1 MASHTGGKESREN
14 EPEYVMGLEKGLS
27 IIEAFGMKKGPL
39 TLTQAAEITG
49 HTKGSVRRSLLTL
62 CRLGYAAQNGHSFV
76 LAPRALRLGYAYVV
90 SDPLTKVAQP
100 ILEITSERTQESA
113 SIAVLDSQ
121 DAVFVARSTH
131 RRSLSSGLGVGSR
144 LPAYCSATGRV
155 LLSGRPPAEVR
166 FMLNRMARPALTP
179 HTRTTTSS
187 IMKEIE
193 FVARHGY
200 TILDEELEIGIR
212 AIAVPIRNARG
223 EMIAAM
229 SLSVS
234 TSRMTR
240 EGVVEHLLPEL
251 EIARRHLAALL

>member
-1 MASHTGGKESREN
+1 MVSHAGGKESREN

-39 TLTQAAEITG
+39 TVTQAAEITG

-62 CRLGYAAQNGHSFV
+62 CRLGYATQDGYSFV

-113 SIAVLDSQ
+113 SIAVLDLQ

-179 HTRTTTSS
+179 HTLTTITS

-193 FVARHGY
+193 FVGRHGY
-200 TILDEELEIGIR
+200 AIIDEELEIGIR
-212 AIAVPIRNARG
+212 SIAVPIRNARG
-223 EMIAAM
+223 EMVAAM

-251 EIARRHLAALL
+251 ERARRHLAALL